1 MVYAVTVLLLC
12 QLMGEGIVQWTG
24 LPLPGPLVG
33 MMLLFI
39 GLVFRGRVP
48 VALDLTTGTL
58 FRHMMLFFIPIV
70 VGVMMHVDRVAAE
83 WLPFLAACLVGAA
96 VTLVVTALTL
106 QWMLKRR
113 RAGAQ

>member
-1 MVYAVTVLLLC
+1 
-12 QLMGEGIVQWTG
+12 
-24 LPLPGPLVG
+24 
-33 MMLLFI
+33 
-39 GLVFRGRVP
+39 
-48 VALDLTTGTL
+48 
-58 FRHMMLFFIPIV
+58 